1 VNKKNS
7 SNQDSSNQD
16 SSNQDSSNQDSSS
29 RDLFKQISKLAS
41 EQINPAT
48 ENIDSAS
55 LSETL
60 RMINEQDKLVAFAV
74 EQVLPDI
81 EIACQRIIHAF
92 KTGGRLIYIGA
103 GTSGRL
109 GILDAA
115 ECPPTF
121 GSDPNLVEAI
131 IAGGSEAV
139 FQAQEGAEDSR
150 EAGVLALKEKN
161 ITSNDIICGLA
172 ASGRTPFVRGALS
185 YASSISCFTIIISTV
200 PKTQLFDLKMNADCM
215 ICPDVGPEVIM
226 GSTRMKSATAQK
238 MILNMLTT
246 ATFVKMGK
254 TYNNVMVDLQMT
266 NKKLIERA
274 KRIIILVTNC
284 NYDEASLVLEKADN
298 HVKTAIVMR
307 KLSCDKNTA
316 KELLQK
322 NDGFI
327 KAAIT

>member
-1 VNKKNS
+1 MNKKDL
-7 SNQDSSNQD
+7 SNRDLLN
-16 SSNQDSSNQDSSS
+16 
-29 RDLFKQISKLAS
+29 RDLFKQISQLAS
-41 EQINPAT
+41 EQINPET
-48 ENIDSAS
+48 KNIDSAS

-60 RMINEQDKLVAFAV
+60 RMINNQDKLVAHSV

-81 EIACQRIIHAF
+81 EIACEKIIHAF
-92 KTGGRLIYIGA
+92 NSGGRLIYVGA

-121 GSDPNLVEAI
+121 GSDPNLVGAI
-131 IAGGSEAV
+131 IAGGSDAV
-139 FQAQEGAEDSR
+139 FQAQEGAEDS
-150 EAGVLALKEKN
+150 EELGILAIKEKN
-161 ITSNDIICGLA
+161 LTSKDIVCGLA
-172 ASGRTPFVRGALS
+172 ASGRTPFVRAALS
-185 YASSISCFTIIISTV
+185 YAKSISCFTIIISTV
-200 PKTQLFDLKMNADCM
+200 PKTQLSELNMIADSM

-246 ATFVKMGK
+246 AAFVKMGK

-284 NYDEASLVLEKADN
+284 NYDEASFILEKSDN
-298 HVKTAIVMR
+298 HVKTAIIMQ
-307 KLSCDKNTA
+307 KLACNKEYA
-316 KELLQK
+316 KKLLDD

-327 KAAIT
+327 KTALSNNK